1 MKPDVQKIF
10 NSLKEDKINLSAHK
24 VSLNIQS
31 DVNKILDELQ
41 DALDVLDKYDTRL
54 DNAGG
59 ELRRAKDN
67 FDVLERGYKQD
78 ANNAKSDVQN
88 AKSIKSKVEAAAKDL
103 GVDPN
108 AVKGYNLID
117 DYIKDLNLAIKS
129 VPSMIKQFKS

>member
-10 NSLKEDKINLSAHK
+10 NSLKEDKINLSAYK

-88 AKSIKSKVEAAAKDL
+88 AKSIKSKVEAAAKEL